1 MPGWQAHRTCLGV
14 AQGVGDALLGLPVTQ
29 AAAGNRQTCAQMPF
43 PGAQISGNTIT
54 LTLQDGGTG
63 DDDVTPNGAMDDPGS
78 PVLRMVVR
86 AENSVTIC

>member
-29 AAAGNRQTCAQMPF
+29 AAAGNRQTYAQMPF